1 MNEIEHLASLAANG
15 DRSAFEALYQRTCQ
29 NVYFTCL
36 SFLKNEQDASD
47 VTQEVYLT
55 ALEQLPRLND
65 MSKFVPWL
73 NKIAVNKCKNML
85 IKKKPVLMDYED
97 MENLQTEENENFLPE
112 EYATNKAKRKIVM
125 DIMEKSL
132 SDTLYQTVIMYYF
145 NGMSVTEIAE
155 IMNCPV
161 GTVTY
166 RLSVARAKIKEGVL
180 RYENKN
186 DDKLY
191 AFVGIPL
198 LTSVLTAEMQE
209 LSVPDIFPDIISAAA
224 KGTFTAQA
232 AKGGVNVMLR
242 TLKSKIIAGV
252 VAAAVVGGG
261 IAAAVIISNKKDDGG
276 DSTITAETTVQNTQA
291 DTESGGEPT
300 EEASLGETTTEGT
313 TETVNT
319 NARWLLRQDFSTG
332 QLETAPADLLLL
344 NKQLATPISIDDIKQ
359 NYDASAH
366 IEGGSGGI
374 NGSAEEIFSLDA
386 VPSSS
391 GKIFLHD
398 KGTDFDVSDAY
409 LYLYD
414 VKEQEP
420 TIAEYINN
428 SWWGL
433 SNDGYDAYEFFG
445 YEESDFP
452 DGEIGLMDALVQ
464 KLGSPHYLRAD
475 DTKEGFIEY
484 ANQGNTLSSYRI
496 AWVFDEYVLYIGVMD
511 LFFYDE
517 NTIEIE
523 NVIYAPRAVWDALA
537 LENKDLWGWD
547 YKNQLDEFFR

>member
-1 MNEIEHLASLAANG
+1 MNEIEHLAGMAAKG
-15 DRSAFEALYQRTCQ
+15 DSSAFEALYQQTCQ
-29 NVYFTCL
+29 SVYFTCL
-36 SFLKNEQDASD
+36 SFLKNEQDALD

-55 ALEQLPRLND
+55 ALEQMSTLND
-65 MSKFVPWL
+65 RSKFVPWL
-73 NKIAVNKCKNML
+73 HRIAVNKCKNVL

-97 MENLQTEENENFLPE
+97 MENLQTEENDNFLPE
-112 EYATNKAKRKIVM
+112 EYAINQAKRKIVM

-155 IMNCPV
+155 ISNCPV

-180 RYENKN
+180 RYENRN

-191 AFVGIPL
+191 AVAGVPL
-198 LTSVLTAEMQE
+198 LTSVLVAEMQG
-209 LSVPDIFPDIISAAA
+209 LSVPNILPNIMGAAT
-224 KGTFTAQA
+224 KGTVATQVAE
-232 AKGGVNVMLR
+232 KGANMIFR

-252 VAAAVVGGG
+252 VAVAVVGGG

-276 DSTITAETTVQNTQA
+276 DNRTTAETTVQNTQE

-300 EEASLGETTTEGT
+300 EEASQGETTTEGT
-313 TETVNT
+313 AETVNT
-319 NARWLLRQDFSTG
+319 NSRWLLRQDFSTG

-344 NKQLATPISIDDIKQ
+344 NKQLATPISLDAIKQ

-366 IEGGSGGI
+366 IKGGSGGI
-374 NGSAEEIFSLDA
+374 NGTAEEIFSLDA
-386 VPSSS
+386 ASSS
-391 GKIFLHD
+391 DDISLYD
-398 KGTDFDVSDAY
+398 KGTDFDVSDAH

-414 VKEQEP
+414 VTEQEP

-433 SNDGYDAYEFFG
+433 SNDGYDTFEFFG

-452 DGEIGLMDALVQ
+452 DGEMGLMDALVQ
-464 KLGSPHYLRAD
+464 KLGSPHYLRVGG
-475 DTKEGFIEY
+475 TKEEFIEN
-484 ANQGNTLSSYRI
+484 ANQGNTLDSYRI
-496 AWVFDEYVLYIGVMD
+496 AWVFDEYVLYIYMMD
-511 LFFYDE
+511 QFFYDE
-517 NTIEIE
+517 NTVEIE
-523 NVIYAPRAVWDALA
+523 NVIYAPRAVWDTLA
-537 LENKDLWGWD
+537 SENKDLWGWD
-547 YKNQLDEFFR
+547 NKNQLDEFFK